1 MHKVGIE
8 DSSRTRAGVESGEL
22 AAESQTFARAERA
35 GPSSCKCNRAE
46 RTAVIPVRWSLVRW
60 VPSHRCDA
68 CGVHGAEPSSLGALA
83 SLWCLRRSWGMSLW
97 TAGAYCWY
105 HHQGSSQNKVWE
117 VFQGTRYGLQN
128 ISKENFALRESV
140 KKSKPITILHHARRR
155 YFSWS
160 TLELVIK

>member
-68 CGVHGAEPSSLGALA
+68 CGVHGACHYGQQEHIADIITKGLHKTKFEKFFKLLGMVCKTSLKRT
-83 SLWCLRRSWGMSLW
+83 S
-97 TAGAYCWY
+97 
-105 HHQGSSQNKVWE
+105 
-117 VFQGTRYGLQN
+117 
-128 ISKENFALRESV
+128 
-140 KKSKPITILHHARRR
+140 P
-155 YFSWS
+155 
-160 TLELVIK
+160 

>member
-46 RTAVIPVRWSLVRW
+46 RTAVIPVRWSLS
-60 VPSHRCDA
+60 P
-68 CGVHGAEPSSLGALA
+68 LGALA

-155 YFSWS
+155 YFSWN
-160 TLELVIK
+160 TLKLVISKIRKR